1 MSWIQG
7 RSIHSCV
14 LGLSLLIATSIADAD
29 SWPGPVITE
38 VFSESREYFV
48 RVIPGESVGDTFGFA
63 GAKKGR
69 YAIGEFYRRAQ
80 DRSYRLVAEV
90 SLLNPVAPVDVFVAD
105 SGHMATVDNWHNVG
119 YGKVVAIYDSRGRLI
134 QSYEL
139 QDLFQPEEIKSF
151 PHSVSSIHWRQGPT
165 YIRSDQKTLL
175 ITVKSG
181 ADFLF
186 GLETGQFKYC
196 GYQDKLYRCRNAN
209 QPRQWM
215 PNSSVPLTR

>member
-1 MSWIQG
+1 MS
-7 RSIHSCV
+7 RCRFMLCV
-14 LGLSLLIATSIADAD
+14 LGLSLLVATSITRADE
-29 SWPGPVITE
+29 WPGPRVKE

-48 RVIPGESVGDTFGFA
+48 RIIPGESVGDTFGFA

-69 YAIGEFYRRAQ
+69 YAIAEFYRRAQ
-80 DRSYRLVAEV
+80 DRSYRLVAEAR
-90 SLLNPVAPVDVFVAD
+90 LLNPVAPVDLFVAD

-119 YGKVVAIYDSRGRLI
+119 YGKVVCIYDARGRPI

-139 QDLFQPEEIKSF
+139 RDLFQSEEIASF
-151 PHSVSSIHWRQGPT
+151 PHSTSSIHWREGPA
-165 YIRSDQKTLL
+165 YIRPDQKTLL

-196 GYQDKLYRCRNAN
+196 EYQDKVYRCRNAN
-209 QPRQWM
+209 QPREWM

>member
-1 MSWIQG
+1 ML
-7 RSIHSCV
+7 CV
-14 LGLSLLIATSIADAD
+14 LGLSLLVATSLAIAD
-29 SWPGPVITE
+29 SWPGPLTKE

-48 RVIPGESVGDTFGFA
+48 RIIPGESVGDTFGFA

-69 YAIGEFYRRAQ
+69 YAIAEFYRRAQ
-80 DRSYRLVAEV
+80 DRSYQLVAEAR
-90 SLLNPVAPVDVFVAD
+90 LLNPVAPVDLFVAD
-105 SGHMATVDNWHNVG
+105 SGHMVTLDNWHNVG
-119 YGKVVAIYDSRGRLI
+119 YGKVVCIYDPRGRPI
-134 QSYEL
+134 RSYEL
-139 QDLFQPEEIKSF
+139 RDLFQSEEIESF
-151 PHSVSSIHWRQGPT
+151 PHSTSSIHWREGPA

-196 GYQDKLYRCRNAN
+196 EYQDKVYRCRNAN
-209 QPRQWM
+209 QPREWM